1 MDFFQ
6 HQHIARRNTKWL
18 VVFLLL
24 AVLGLIL
31 LTTVAFSVVY
41 YFFQLR
47 SDTAI
52 SAYDQ
57 SGNFFSVAL
66 QSLSFEVLAY
76 ITLGVGLVVSAGS
89 IYKLIQLSGGGKRIA
104 ESMGGRLLNHNT
116 RDRAE
121 KRILNVVE
129 EIAIASGTPVPPVYI
144 IDEDGINA
152 FAAGFKAQDA
162 VIGITRGCIQLLSRE
177 ELQGVIAH
185 EFSHILH
192 GDMRLNIRLI
202 GLLHGILV
210 IGLIGYFITRS
221 AAHSGLARRSRDN
234 NPVAILGFGIALIV
248 IGYAGTFFG
257 NVIKAA
263 VSRQREFLADASAVQ
278 FTRNP
283 DGIGGALQKI
293 GGYSAGSRL
302 HNPHAAE
309 YSHLYFSQGIAT
321 HLNGLMAT
329 HPPLSDRIKRVNPQW
344 DGKFPVVTHV
354 QEKEEGVGLDSTSDN
369 EKSQNAKSKTDPLDI
384 LNVGQG
390 NDEKGNIAGKI
401 TTAVIAA
408 GVLGSSNTT
417 GNGSSDKKI
426 ANTSAIDSIGQ
437 PTVAH
442 VTHAQ
447 ELLRSIPEEINQ
459 ATHDSFSARAII
471 YSILLNKQLS
481 KPEVLNSQLALLQ
494 DKAHPIVYKFTE
506 QFQPVIHNLDTV
518 LFLPLIELCMPALK
532 TLSEPQHQVFKR
544 NLIALIKAD
553 NKVDLFEWAIYRI
566 LIHNLEDQLNTKN
579 NKKISQLN
587 LECHLLLSLVAHAG
601 HDVSDEAEAA
611 YTSAMSSLGIE
622 EFSVAE
628 QNNVSLREL
637 DRALNS
643 LSNLKPLE
651 KPSLLKAV
659 ALCISHDEKITATE
673 AELFRAIADSLDC
686 PVPPLLA
693 NQTLSD

>member
-6 HQHIARRNTKWL
+6 HQHTARRNTKWL
-18 VVFLLL
+18 VVFLVM

-47 SDTAI
+47 TDTAV

-57 SGNFFSVAL
+57 NAGFFSVAL

-89 IYKLIQLSGGGKRIA
+89 IYKLIQLSGGGKRVA
-104 ESMGGRLLNHNT
+104 ESLGGKLLDHNT
-116 RDRAE
+116 KDRAE

-129 EIAIASGTPVPPVYI
+129 EIAIASGTPVPPVYL

-221 AAHSGLARRSRDN
+221 AAYSGLSRRSRDN
-234 NPVAILGFGIALIV
+234 NPIAILGLGIALIV

-257 NVIKAA
+257 NIIKAA

-293 GGYSAGSRL
+293 GGYSAGSLL

-309 YSHLYFSQGIAT
+309 YSHLYFGQGIAT

-329 HPPLSDRIKRVNPQW
+329 HPPLPDRIKRINPRW
-344 DGKFPVVTHV
+344 DGKFPIVTGIE
-354 QEKEEGVGLDSTSDN
+354 EKEEGSGLDRNSSANNDR
-369 EKSQNAKSKTDPLDI
+369 SDPLDI
-384 LNVGQG
+384 LDLGRSNTHS
-390 NDEKGNIAGKI
+390 NDNIAGKI

-408 GVLGSSNTT
+408 GALESTMNAQHADGKPKVSS
-417 GNGSSDKKI
+417 
-426 ANTSAIDSIGQ
+426 NTSAINSIGQ
-437 PTVAH
+437 PTIAHVAH
-442 VTHAQ
+442 AQ
-447 ELLRSIPEEINQ
+447 QLIKSIPSDIND
-459 ATHDSFSARAII
+459 ATHDSFSARAVI
-471 YSILLNKQLS
+471 YCILLDKSSPQ
-481 KPEVLNSQLALLQ
+481 VLEKQLALLQ
-494 DKAHPIVYKFTE
+494 QKAHPIVFKFTK
-506 QFQPVIHNLDTV
+506 QFQTTISKLDDV

-532 TLSEPQHQVFKR
+532 TLSEPQHRVFKK
-544 NLIALIKAD
+544 NLISIIKTDD
-553 NKVDLFEWAIYRI
+553 NVDLFEWAIYRI
-566 LIHNLEDQLNTKN
+566 LIHNLEDQLNTRN
-579 NKKISQLN
+579 NKKISQLKS
-587 LECHLLLSLVAHAG
+587 ECQTLLSLVAHSG
-601 HDVSDEAEAA
+601 HNGATKANNAYQAA
-611 YTSAMSSLGIE
+611 MKELNLESLPILKE
-622 EFSVAE
+622 ENVA
-628 QNNVSLREL
+628 LPEL

-643 LSNLKPLE
+643 LANLKPLE
-651 KPSLLKAV
+651 KPALLKSV
-659 ALCISHDEKITATE
+659 AICISHDDKITATE

-693 NQTLSD
+693 NQTLS